1 MEAMRRGK
9 SLQLNIDEQAK
20 ENVKKINRKIKY
32 IPTFGKDK
40 PIVKFQ
46 NP

>member
-1 MEAMRRGK
+1 MRRGK
-9 SLQLNIDEQAK
+9 SIQLNVDEQAK
-20 ENVKKINRKIKY
+20 ENIKKINRKIKY